1 MIFYLAQATTTQRNI
16 TGYAGSNIAYGPM
29 PNRNYIKGRAFEYR
43 VKKYL
48 EKAGF
53 YVMRA
58 YASKGVFD
66 LIAVPPSSM
75 TLTMDREAWLIQCKT
90 NGYVKPAE
98 REALKQ
104 ASDLYAA
111 NVVLATKDDKGHIVI
126 NRV

>member
-1 MIFYLAQATTTQRNI
+1 
-16 TGYAGSNIAYGPM
+16 M

-75 TLTMDREAWLIQCKT
+75 TLTMDREAWMIQCKT
-90 NGYVKPAE
+90 NGYIRPAE
-98 REALKQ
+98 RAALKQ

-111 NVVLATKDDKGHIVI
+111 NVVLATKDDKGHIII